1 MTNASPRAA
10 APSSPDQPLPPAR
23 PFRLMTSFLTHRLA
37 TLTLGYRL
45 AAAVLVLPML
55 LTLSACGGDA
65 PETAPET
72 AEAVETT
79 ATPVE
84 VVRVDRSTFRDV
96 IELTGTVA
104 APNDATLSAEA
115 SGTITNLA
123 PLGTTVRQGAAVAQI
138 NPVMGQAG
146 VAQAEAALEAAEAQ
160 AELAEDQFRRQEP
173 LLADSIISA
182 AEFEAVRTQRASALA
197 QVAQARAAVAQARQQ
212 LAYTR
217 VVAPFTG
224 TVEERLVER
233 GEQVAPGMPV
243 VRLVSTAT
251 VDIEA
256 GVPER
261 YANDIRRGTP
271 VRIQPTAYGLLEV
284 SGTVTFVGSAIDPQS
299 RTFPIEISIDN
310 REGTLKPAM
319 ITKLFVTR
327 SVLDDVLAVPLAAIV
342 RDERGASVFV
352 AVPSESDRYVA
363 ERREIETGP
372 ASDGLIVVTDGI
384 EAGDRVVVAG
394 QTQIADGD
402 VLRLS
407 QSTELSVLR

>member
-1 MTNASPRAA
+1 
-10 APSSPDQPLPPAR
+10 
-23 PFRLMTSFLTHRLA
+23 MTSLSQRLA
-37 TLTLGYRL
+37 ALTLGYRL

-65 PETAPET
+65 PEPAPDA
-72 AEAVETT
+72 AEAVDVT
-79 ATPVE
+79 ATPVN
-84 VVRVDRSTFRDV
+84 VVRADRGTFRDV
-96 IELTGTVA
+96 IELTGTVE

-123 PLGTTVRQGAAVAQI
+123 PLGTTVRQGQAVAQI

-224 TVEERLVER
+224 TVEERFVER
-233 GEQVAPGMPV
+233 GEQVVPGAPV

-251 VDIEA
+251 VDVEA

-261 YANDIRRGTP
+261 YANDIQRGTP
-271 VRIQPTAYGLLEV
+271 VRIQPTAYGLPEL
-284 SGTVTFVGSAIDPQS
+284 SGTVSFVGSAIDPQS
-299 RTFPIEISIDN
+299 RTFPIEVSIDN

-327 SVLDDVLAVPLAAIV
+327 SVLDDVLTVPLVAIV
-342 RDERGASVFV
+342 RDERGESVFV
-352 AVPSESDRYVA
+352 AVPTEGGAYVA
-363 ERREIETGP
+363 ERRAVETGP
-372 ASDGLIVVTDGI
+372 ASDGRVVVTDGI

-402 VLRLS
+402 LLRLAE
-407 QSTELSVLR
+407 TTGLSALR

>member
-1 MTNASPRAA
+1 
-10 APSSPDQPLPPAR
+10 
-23 PFRLMTSFLTHRLA
+23 MTSLSQRLA
-37 TLTLGYRL
+37 ALTLGYRL

-65 PETAPET
+65 PEPAPDA
-72 AEAVETT
+72 AEAVDVT

-84 VVRVDRSTFRDV
+84 VVRVERSTFRDV
-96 IELTGTVA
+96 IELTGTVE

-123 PLGTTVRQGAAVAQI
+123 PLGTTVRQGQAVAQI

-233 GEQVAPGMPV
+233 GEQVVPGAPV

-251 VDIEA
+251 VDVEA

-271 VRIQPTAYGLLEV
+271 VRIQPTAYGLPEL
-284 SGTVTFVGSAIDPQS
+284 SGTVSFVGSAIDPQS

-319 ITKLFVTR
+319 IAKLFVTR
-327 SVLDDVLAVPLAAIV
+327 SVLDDVLAIPLVAIV

-352 AVPSESDRYVA
+352 AVPAEGGAYIA
-363 ERREIETGP
+363 ERRAVETGP
-372 ASDGLIVVTDGI
+372 ASDGRVVVTDGI

-402 VLRLS
+402 LVRLAE
-407 QSTELSVLR
+407 TTGLSALAD

>member
-1 MTNASPRAA
+1 MT
-10 APSSPDQPLPPAR
+10 PSLSDMIAR
-23 PFRLMTSFLTHRLA
+23 
-37 TLTLGYRL
+37 LTLGYRL

-55 LTLSACGGDA
+55 LALSACGGDA
-65 PETAPET
+65 AEPEPEAT
-72 AEAVETT
+72 EAVESA

-84 VVRVDRSTFRDV
+84 VVRIDRATFRDV
-96 IELTGTVA
+96 IELTGTVE
-104 APNDATLSAEA
+104 APDDATLSAETA
-115 SGTITNLA
+115 GTLTALA
-123 PLGTTVRQGAAVAQI
+123 PLGTTVRRGAAVAQI
-138 NPVMGQAG
+138 NATMGQAG

-173 LLADSIISA
+173 LLQDSIISA
-182 AEFEAVRTQRASALA
+182 AEFEAVRTQRASARA
-197 QVAQARAAVAQARQQ
+197 SVAQARAALAQARQN

-217 VVAPFTG
+217 VTAPFTG
-224 TVEERLVER
+224 TVEERFVER
-233 GEQVAPGMPV
+233 GEQVSPGMPV

-271 VRIQPTAYGLLEV
+271 VRIQPTAYGLPEM

-310 REGTLKPAM
+310 RAGALKPAM
-319 ITKLFVTR
+319 IAKLFVTR
-327 SVLDDVLAVPLAAIV
+327 SELDGVLAVPLAAIV
-342 RDERGASVFV
+342 RDERGASVYV
-352 AVPSESDRYVA
+352 AVPAEGDTYLA
-363 ERREIETGP
+363 ERRAITTGSS
-372 ASDGLIVVTDGI
+372 SDGQVVVTDGL

-402 VLRLS
+402 RLRISERTDLAAA
-407 QSTELSVLR
+407 R

>member
-1 MTNASPRAA
+1 
-10 APSSPDQPLPPAR
+10 
-23 PFRLMTSFLTHRLA
+23 MTSLSQRLA
-37 TLTLGYRL
+37 ALTLGYRL

-55 LTLSACGGDA
+55 LTLSACGGEADEPA
-65 PETAPET
+65 PDT

-84 VVRVDRSTFRDV
+84 VVRVERATFRDV
-96 IELTGTVA
+96 IELTGTVD
-104 APNDATLSAEA
+104 APDDATLSAETA
-115 SGTITNLA
+115 GTITALA
-123 PLGTTVRQGAAVAQI
+123 PLGTTVRRGAAVAQV
-138 NPVMGQAG
+138 NPTMSRAS

-160 AELAEDQFRRQEP
+160 AELAEDQYRRQEP
-173 LLADSIISA
+173 LLQDSIISA
-182 AEFEAVRTQRASALA
+182 AEFEAVRTQRASARA
-197 QVAQARAAVAQARQQ
+197 SVAQAEAALAQARQQ

-217 VVAPFTG
+217 VTAPFTG

-233 GEQVAPGMPV
+233 GEQVVPGMPV

-261 YANDIRRGTP
+261 YANDIQRGTP
-271 VRIQPTAYGLLEV
+271 VRIQPTAYGLPEM
-284 SGTVTFVGSAIDPQS
+284 SGSVTFVGSAINPQS

-310 REGTLKPAM
+310 RDGTLKPAM
-319 ITKLFVTR
+319 VTKLFVTR

-352 AVPSESDRYVA
+352 AVPSEGDRYVA

-372 ASDGLIVVTDGI
+372 ASDGRVVVTDGI

-407 QSTELSVLR
+407 QTTGLSALR